1 MKILAISD
9 PHGDYSKIKKII
21 DRAGDF
27 DLAVIVG
34 DITNFGPDEKVE
46 ELAEM
51 FDKPVLAIPGN
62 CDQRSIL
69 KALENSKAVNLHGKA
84 EQIGKIRFI
93 GLGGS
98 NPTPFNTPFELSEE
112 EIENA
117 LEGMVCSAENSE
129 ECGTIVL
136 LTHAPP
142 HGARDELPFGHVG
155 SKAIHKF
162 LDRVDLIVCG
172 HIHEAKGME
181 KVGKTIVVNP
191 GEACKGSCAL
201 ITIKETENNPIEVE
215 FVKV

>member
-9 PHGDYSKIKKII
+9 PHGDYSKMKKII
-21 DRAGDF
+21 EKAGDF
-27 DLAVIVG
+27 DLAVVVG
-34 DITNFGPDEKVE
+34 DITHFGPDEKVN

-51 FDKPVLAIPGN
+51 FDKPMLAIPGN
-62 CDQRSIL
+62 CDQRTIL
-69 KALENSKAVNLHGKA
+69 EALENSKAVNLHGKA

-112 EIENA
+112 EIESA
-117 LEGMVCSAENSE
+117 LEGMVCSAENSG

-142 HGARDELPFGHVG
+142 LGARDELPFGHVG
-155 SKAIHKF
+155 SKAIQKF

-181 KVGKTIVVNP
+181 KAGKTVVVNP

-201 ITIKETENNPIEVE
+201 IEIEETGNKTIEVK
-215 FVKV
+215 FVEV